1 MVSFLNTRA
10 VIGILIALAST
21 SFIGC
26 GGNESL
32 ESLIAQRDALDA
44 KIKALEGASATAE
57 QEAAAVPVS
66 VALAAVAPFEHIID
80 VRGNVQSRTTI
91 SVSPRAAGIITKLPV
106 ANGQFVQK
114 GALLLEVDSELT
126 RRAIDEV
133 ETQLEL
139 ATTLYERQRRIFEAK
154 AGSEVQYL
162 QAKSSKES
170 LERRLASLREQLA
183 LHTVVAPV
191 AGIVDGLRPRLGEN
205 VAPGMPVLTIVNT
218 ADMHVAVDLAESY
231 VRDVT
236 PGDPVTI
243 IVPDAADTIRTRIA
257 IVGKVVDPVSRT
269 VRVEIPLTRVS
280 PAVRPNMT
288 AVVRINDLT
297 IPQAISVP
305 LSSIV
310 RDGEKAYVHVVNAAN
325 GAVRRDVV
333 LGMVSGDHVVVE
345 SGLNAG
351 DRVVVGGALEVADG
365 QRVRIVNGSR

>member
-1 MVSFLNTRA
+1 M
-10 VIGILIALAST
+10 
-21 SFIGC
+21 GC

-44 KIKALEGASATAE
+44 KIKALEGASATEE
-57 QEAAAVPVS
+57 QEAATVPVS

-106 ANGQFVQK
+106 ANGQFVQQ
-114 GALLLEVDSELT
+114 GALLLEIDSELT

-162 QAKSSKES
+162 QAKTSKES

-191 AGIVDGLRPRLGEN
+191 AGVVDGLRPRLGEN

-243 IVPDAADTIRTRIA
+243 IVPDAADTIRTRIG

-269 VRVEIPLTRVS
+269 VRVEIPLTRVN

-333 LGMVSGDHVVVE
+333 LGLVSGDHVVVE

-351 DRVVVGGALEVADG
+351 DRVVVGGALDVADG